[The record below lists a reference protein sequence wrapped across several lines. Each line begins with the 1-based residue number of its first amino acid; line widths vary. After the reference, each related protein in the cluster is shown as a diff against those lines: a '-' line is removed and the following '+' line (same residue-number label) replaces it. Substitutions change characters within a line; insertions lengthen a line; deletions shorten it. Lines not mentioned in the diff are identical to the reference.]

1 MTEYYTRMGD
11 GKRILMSK
19 EDIMA
24 DIQAG
29 TADAADMGEIPALTS
44 DEMERLFD
52 IIADKNRIVG
62 VEPGNEVVLTYD
74 IGQLDFTGDNG
85 NSGNGVDMARL

>member
-11 GKRILMSK
+11 GRRVTMTK
-19 EDIMA
+19 EQIMN

-29 TADAADMGEIPALTS
+29 TADAADMAGIPAL
-44 DEMERLFD
+44 DANDMEHMCE
-52 IIADKNRIVG
+52 IIMDQSRVVG
-62 VEPGNEVVLTYD
+62 VEPGHEVVMTYD

-85 NSGNGVDMARL
+85 NS